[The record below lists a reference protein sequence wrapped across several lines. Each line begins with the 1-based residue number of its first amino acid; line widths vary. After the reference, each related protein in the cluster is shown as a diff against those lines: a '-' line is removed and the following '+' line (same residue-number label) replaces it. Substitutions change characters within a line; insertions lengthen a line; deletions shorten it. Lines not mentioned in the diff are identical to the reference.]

1 MLQLRLLIEAERQ
14 LRYTSMPV
22 AQVAFYLGFDD
33 PAYFSRFFMRRMGLT
48 PRAFRTRDGLEAE
61 RRRG

>member
-1 MLQLRLLIEAERQ
+1 
-14 LRYTSMPV
+14 MPV

-48 PRAFRTRDGLEAE
+48 PRAFRTRDGPEAE